1 MARLFTELFK
11 LITIEFPPS
20 IPHTVETWK
29 PRLVHMVVS
38 STSMPYSGSA
48 GWGTG
53 RGSTPRP
60 AGKAYVVGGDGVDHV
75 VDVADVAKQN
85 LAVALLVVAGG
96 DDVVGVA
103 EPRHVRST
111 RALMALIECILDHK
125 AYRPGTHSGHCTRVP
140 DGVLS
145 VLETCTEKRTCE
157 VPFHLLELRT
167 DQIERDDFLLR

>member
-1 MARLFTELFK
+1 MNGPGLYTKTAERRY
-11 LITIEFPPS
+11 II
-20 IPHTVETWK
+20 
-29 PRLVHMVVS
+29 
-38 STSMPYSGSA
+38 
-48 GWGTG
+48 
-53 RGSTPRP
+53 RG
-60 AGKAYVVGGDGVDHV
+60 YGVDHV
-75 VDVADVAKQN
+75 FDVSDVAKHH
-85 LAVALLVVAGG
+85 LAIALLVVPGG

-157 VPFHLLELRT
+157 VPFHLLQLRT